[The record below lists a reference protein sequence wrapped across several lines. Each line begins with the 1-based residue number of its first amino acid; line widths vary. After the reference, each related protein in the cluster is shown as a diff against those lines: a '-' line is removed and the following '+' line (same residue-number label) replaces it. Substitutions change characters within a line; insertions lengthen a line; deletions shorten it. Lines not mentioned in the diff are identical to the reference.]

1 MKKLTRSIWE
11 TASDIGPT
19 QGKCR
24 LFISSIFDA
33 MNFQHFF
40 GNAGNYVTVLPKN
53 AGNSLHQKSQK
64 LKDVGHKVSFVKQ
77 LIFETKFQF

>member
-24 LFISSIFDA
+24 LFISRIFDA
-33 MNFQHFF
+33 MNFQHIF
-40 GNAGNYVTVLPKN
+40 GNAGNYVTAFPKN

-64 LKDVGHKVSFVKQ
+64 LKDLGHKSFFCKIVD
-77 LIFETKFQF
+77 F